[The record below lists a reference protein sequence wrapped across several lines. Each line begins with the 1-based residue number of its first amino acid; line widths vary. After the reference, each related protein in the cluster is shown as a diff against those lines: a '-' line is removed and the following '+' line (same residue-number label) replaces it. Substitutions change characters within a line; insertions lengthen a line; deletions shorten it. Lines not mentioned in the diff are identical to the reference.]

1 MGEDGALKRVMK
13 LNRSVRELGVATRPS
28 NFLYI
33 SKREKLGY
41 LHIIFK
47 HKQKNK
53 EDICTIFPHVKHGI
67 LCLEIE
73 VDEKYKE
80 ISKTNTKT

>member
-1 MGEDGALKRVMK
+1 MEKEKRGLGRSRAESDMGGDGALKRVMK

-47 HKQKNK
+47 HKQTTKK
-53 EDICTIFPHVKHGI
+53 RGYLYH
-67 LCLEIE
+67 
-73 VDEKYKE
+73 
-80 ISKTNTKT
+80 ISSC